1 MICTGIQYKLEEQV
15 NMCTNFINHFR
26 FYFQPFY
33 RYKVTDSSVET
44 TFFNDGNPSLTTLE
58 ESNYNDL
65 GQLISKETT
74 GSNGKNNKVI
84 YHYPYDLDESSMV
97 NSNFL
102 APVMLTENFIDTI
115 KTKSVK
121 TDYISSL
128 INSNYYIP
136 TTKYYSFKNDSFK
149 KEMSYSFF
157 DDTNNI
163 KEIERI
169 DDTSSLSSVFYI
181 WGYNNEYPIAKID
194 NFTSTEADAIQSLI
208 DDAIDASNLDD
219 DNQTSN
225 PTGKEKA
232 LKDALNIIRN
242 HSSLNKSQMSSYTYD
257 PLVGITSMTDPRGY
271 TVYYEYDEFNRL
283 KQVKDAEGNILSK
296 NEYNYKN

>member
-1 MICTGIQYKLEEQV
+1 
-15 NMCTNFINHFR
+15 
-26 FYFQPFY
+26 
-33 RYKVTDSSVET
+33 
-44 TFFNDGNPSLTTLE
+44 
-58 ESNYNDL
+58 
-65 GQLISKETT
+65 
-74 GSNGKNNKVI
+74 
-84 YHYPYDLDESSMV
+84 MV